1 MQLRT
6 PVAGR
11 AFAAHSRPNAS
22 GRSAAGDASAAVAR
36 SRDQI
41 SAPSAG
47 PSRRRYPARVRASNS
62 LDIAVAQG
70 EANIEP
76 DRVLDDLGREAMT
89 AVAERSHP
97 DILQDTPLFRLGF
110 R

>member
-1 MQLRT
+1 MSRT
-6 PVAGR
+6 SPSWSTARQIYVR
-11 AFAAHSRPNAS
+11 AF
-22 GRSAAGDASAAVAR
+22 G
-36 SRDQI
+36 QQL
-41 SAPSAG
+41 
-47 PSRRRYPARVRASNS
+47 

-97 DILQDTPLFRLGF
+97 DILQDTPLFRPGF
-110 R
+110 RDIASSVPPAVFG